1 MKHDDQLYLQNILDA
16 ISTIETYVQRL
27 DRDGFDKN
35 KLVQDGVI
43 RQITII
49 GEATKLLSN
58 ELRNKHSQ
66 IPWRQIAR
74 MRDTLIHRYFGV
86 DLEQVWLTVQN
97 DLPVLKAEATK
108 ILEELR
114 VRDKNRRALIRH
126 NLFYPLAASIRWKV

>member
-16 ISTIETYVQRL
+16 ISAIETYVQGL

-58 ELRNKHSQ
+58 ELRDKYSQ
-66 IPWRQIAR
+66 VPWRQIAR
-74 MRDTLIHRYFGV
+74 MRDILIHRYFGV
-86 DLEQVWLTVQN
+86 DLEQVWLTVQK
-97 DLPVLKAEATK
+97 DSPVLKAEATK

-114 VRDKNRRALIRH
+114 ALGQE
-126 NLFYPLAASIRWKV
+126 PKSVDPK

>member
-1 MKHDDQLYLQNILDA
+1 MQG
-16 ISTIETYVQRL
+16 L

-58 ELRNKHSQ
+58 ELRDKHSQ

-114 VRDKNRRALIRH
+114 VQGPEPKSVD
-126 NLFYPLAASIRWKV
+126 PT

>member
-1 MKHDDQLYLQNILDA
+1 MNRDDQLYLQNILDA
-16 ISTIETYVQRL
+16 ITAVETYVQGF
-27 DRDGFDKN
+27 DRERFDKN

-58 ELRNKHSQ
+58 ELRDKHSQ

-86 DLEQVWLTVQN
+86 DLEQVWLTAQN
-97 DLPVLKAEATK
+97 DLPVLKAEATNM
-108 ILEELR
+108 LEELR
-114 VRDKNRRALIRH
+114 AQQQQQSNDSR
-126 NLFYPLAASIRWKV
+126 

>member
-1 MKHDDQLYLQNILDA
+1 MNRDDQLYLQNILDA
-16 ISTIETYVQRL
+16 IAAVETYIQGF
-27 DRDGFDKN
+27 DREHFDKN

-58 ELRNKHSQ
+58 ELRDKHSQ

-86 DLEQVWLTVQN
+86 DLEQVWLTAQN

-108 ILEELR
+108 ILETLR
-114 VRDKNRRALIRH
+114 LQEQEPKNDD
-126 NLFYPLAASIRWKV
+126 PK